1 MKQYF
6 EILGLEDGAS
16 QQQIHAA
23 YKRLSKELNPE
34 KNNNELFF
42 IEEYKKVKEA
52 FEALSNSS
60 ILVTEKGAQ
69 INMSENKSSQK
80 KIIPNREEPV
90 LKNQNTFFSK
100 KLLVGVVTVI
110 IILITVIFTIK
121 NIYSPNPVYLDE
133 NGITIKAQK
142 WAKIG
147 DQGYIDDVL
156 YTIVDKDSLL
166 MMIEKGHFL
175 NKVCTSLITDMSE
188 LFNGKTAFNQD
199 ISNWDVSN
207 VNNMNGMFRNA
218 ESFNQPIDIWNVSN
232 VTQMKEMFNGAYSF
246 NQPIGSWNVS
256 KVNSMEAM
264 FSGGI
269 KKDDFNALIIK
280 NPISGSNFNQDISS
294 WNVSNVK
301 NMDLMFAM
309 ASSFNQDIS
318 NWDVHNVT
326 TMSSMFFHASSF
338 NQDLSSWDVTNVKYT
353 NSSNISYSSISNFGY
368 HASFAQGT
376 PNWTLP
382 KPNFIF
388 N

>member
-1 MKQYF
+1 LKKNYF
-6 EILGLEDGAS
+6 KTLGLNEGAS
-16 QQQIHAA
+16 QAEIQAA
-23 YKRLSKELNPE
+23 YDKLSKELNPE
-34 KNNNELFF
+34 NNDNQQFF
-42 IEEYKKVKEA
+42 IEEYRKIREA
-52 FEALSNSS
+52 YMALINSS
-60 ILVTEKGAQ
+60 ILATEKGAQ

-80 KIIPNREEPV
+80 KIIPNIEEPV
-90 LKNQNTFFSK
+90 LKNQNTFFQK
-100 KLLVGVVTVI
+100 KILVGVVTVI
-110 IILITVIFTIK
+110 IILITVIFAIK
-121 NIYSPNPVYLDE
+121 NIYFPNPVYLDE
-133 NGITIKAQK
+133 NGITIRAQK

-147 DQGYIDDVL
+147 DQGTIDDVL

-166 MMIEKGHFL
+166 MMIEKGHFV

-232 VTQMKEMFNGAYSF
+232 VTQMKEMFNGANSF

-264 FSGGI
+264 FSGGTTKYSDNVFEI
-269 KKDDFNALIIK
+269 KDQIL
-280 NPISGSNFNQDISS
+280 GSNFNQDIGS

-309 ASSFNQDIS
+309 ASSFNQNIS

-326 TMSSMFFHASSF
+326 TMRSMFFRASSF
-338 NQDLSSWDVTNVKYT
+338 NQDLSSWDVTNVKKIRFKWHWTY
-353 NSSNISYSSISNFGY
+353 YFDEE
-368 HASFAQGT
+368 T
-376 PNWTLP
+376 PSWTLP
-382 KPNFIF
+382 KPNFIIK

>member
-1 MKQYF
+1 LKKNYF
-6 EILGLEDGAS
+6 KTLGLNEGAS
-16 QQQIHAA
+16 QAEIQAA
-23 YKRLSKELNPE
+23 YDKLSKELNPE
-34 KNNNELFF
+34 NNDNQQFF
-42 IEEYKKVKEA
+42 IEEYRKIREA
-52 FEALSNSS
+52 YMALINSS
-60 ILVTEKGAQ
+60 ILATEKGSQ

-100 KLLVGVVTVI
+100 KLLTGVVTIV
-110 IILITVIFTIK
+110 IILITVIFAIK
-121 NIYSPNPVYLDE
+121 NIYSPNPIYLDE

-166 MMIEKGHFL
+166 MMIEKGHFV

-232 VTQMKEMFNGAYSF
+232 VTQMKEMFNGANSF

-264 FSGGI
+264 FSGGTTKDYYNSFRI
-269 KKDDFNALIIK
+269 KDQIL
-280 NPISGSNFNQDISS
+280 GSNFNQDIGS

-326 TMSSMFFHASSF
+326 TMSSMFFRASSF

-353 NSSNISYSSISNFGY
+353 FLSNSIGGSWTY
-368 HASFAQGT
+368 FAEET
-376 PNWTLP
+376 PSWTLP
-382 KPNFIF
+382 KPNLIY